1 MSSSLCEQK
10 SICPHYDVIVVGA
23 GIAGLYSAI
32 EVLKKHPDWTVALAE
47 RYKGLGGRTYSYFP
61 PGFEGVHWEMGAGRV
76 RKDHRMVLGLLKK
89 YGLHWMP
96 IGSDLSYQTKP
107 GARLEKNI
115 FEQTIAP
122 LFLEPL
128 RGLGNKDLATYTIE
142 ELMIQVY
149 GAVKTKELLS
159 WFPYRSEVDT
169 MRADMALAGF
179 LGGGEMASHE
189 GYGVVAEGFG
199 ELVRRMRLDFEE
211 RGGIVLERHRLTD
224 FRSVRGK
231 TTDLDWGS
239 RLRGKSE
246 SATDLDFQFGYGDP
260 GSSSQITLR
269 AEKAVILALHKD
281 AVAELPPFQS
291 WKVLE
296 HLKTQPLLRCYAVFP
311 TKEGKSWFSDL
322 SRIVTPGLPRYI
334 LPIDQTKGVIMIS
347 YTDGKDTAKY
357 MKIQDEGGDE
367 ALCQEVMKDVRA
379 LRLGIQIPDPIFFR
393 SHPWKTGTTYWLP
406 GKYNPLSES
415 KEAIHP
421 LSKKYP
427 GVWLCGESWSM
438 RQAWVEGALEHAAEM
453 LKKI

>member
-32 EVLKKHPDWTVALAE
+32 EVLKKHPDWSVALAE
-47 RYKGLGGRTYSYFP
+47 RYKGLGGRTYSYSP

-76 RKDHRMVLGLLKK
+76 RKNHWMVMDLLKK

-96 IGSDLSYQTKP
+96 IGSGMSYQIKP
-107 GARLEKNI
+107 GARLEKDI
-115 FEQTIAP
+115 FEKTIIP

-128 RGLGNKDLATYTIE
+128 LGLGKKDLATYTIE
-142 ELMIQVY
+142 ELMTQVY
-149 GAVKTKELLS
+149 GAGKTKELLS

-169 MRADMALAGF
+169 MRADLALTGF
-179 LGGGEMASHE
+179 LEGGEMSSHE

-199 ELVRRMRLDFEE
+199 ELVRRMRIDFEE

-224 FRSVRGK
+224 FRSMGGK
-231 TTDLDWGS
+231 TTYLDWKSLLRSKSDSTTDLD
-239 RLRGKSE
+239 
-246 SATDLDFQFGYGDP
+246 FIFGYDDP
-260 GSSSQITLR
+260 KSSGQITLR
-269 AEKAVILALHKD
+269 ADKAVILALHKD
-281 AVAELPPFQS
+281 AVAELPPFQG
-291 WKVLE
+291 WKVLN
-296 HLKTQPLLRCYAVFP
+296 HLKTQPLLRCYAIFP
-311 TKEGKSWFSDL
+311 AKDGKSWFSDL
-322 SRIVTPGLPRYI
+322 GRIVTPGLPRYI

-347 YTDGKDTAKY
+347 YTDGKDTEKY
-357 MKIQDEGGDE
+357 MKIQEKYGDD
-367 ALCQEVMKDVRA
+367 ALCQEIMKDVRA
-379 LRLGIQIPDPIFFR
+379 LHLGIQIPNPIFFK

-406 GKYNPLSES
+406 GNYSPATES

-438 RQAWVEGALEHAAEM
+438 RQAWVEGALEHAKSM
-453 LKKI
+453 LEKI